1 MSEVVS
7 GGSGG
12 SVQPPFRRLY
22 ATLTWTAGVS
32 VDGVAQA
39 FVSRLVGDGLVGAET
54 SVVSANS
61 LGGGLVQVSIG
72 GMGAVGDVG
81 DVDAV
86 GGSVAFELYKALDV
100 LYDEVV
106 DWWVS

>member
-22 ATLTWTAGVS
+22 ATLTWTDGVS

-54 SVVSANS
+54 SDVSANS

-72 GMGAVGDVG
+72 GMGT
-81 DVDAV
+81 V
-86 GGSVAFELYKALDV
+86 GGSGGSGGSAVFELQEALYV

>member
-1 MSEVVS
+1 MSEAVS
-7 GGSGG
+7 SGG
-12 SVQPPFRRLY
+12 SVQPPFGRLY
-22 ATLTWTAGVS
+22 VTLTWTDGVS

-72 GMGAVGDVG
+72 GMGV
-81 DVDAV
+81 V
-86 GGSVAFELYKALDV
+86 GGSGGSAVFELHKALDV

>member
-1 MSEVVS
+1 MSS

-22 ATLTWTAGVS
+22 ATLTWTDGVS

-39 FVSRLVGDGLVGAET
+39 FVSRLAGDGLVGAET

-72 GMGAVGDVG
+72 GMGAVGAVG
-81 DVDAV
+81 DSA
-86 GGSVAFELYKALDV
+86 AFELQEALNV
-100 LYDEVV
+100 RYDEVV

>member
-1 MSEVVS
+1 MSEVVSS

-22 ATLTWTAGVS
+22 ATLTWTDGVS

-54 SVVSANS
+54 SVVSANA

-72 GMGAVGDVG
+72 GMGAVGDV
-81 DVDAV
+81 DAV
-86 GGSVAFELYKALDV
+86 GGSVAFELQEALYV

>member
-22 ATLTWTAGVS
+22 ATLTWTDGVS

-72 GMGAVGDVG
+72 GMGT
-81 DVDAV
+81 V
-86 GGSVAFELYKALDV
+86 GGSGVFELYKALDV

>member
-7 GGSGG
+7 SGG

-22 ATLTWTAGVS
+22 ATLTWTDGVS

-54 SVVSANS
+54 SVVSVNS

-72 GMGAVGDVG
+72 GMGVRGG
-81 DVDAV
+81 S
-86 GGSVAFELYKALDV
+86 GGSVVFELQEALDV

>member
-1 MSEVVS
+1 MSEAVS

-22 ATLTWTAGVS
+22 ATLTWTDGVS

-39 FVSRLVGDGLVGAET
+39 FVSRLVGDGLVGSET

-61 LGGGLVQVSIG
+61 LGGGFVHVSIG
-72 GMGAVGDVG
+72 GMGAVG
-81 DVDAV
+81 
-86 GGSVAFELYKALDV
+86 GSGVFELYKALDV